1 MDEHMNDNIIDSTF
15 NREDENPKDDVKETV
30 NETAFETAAETV
42 KEPAFEA
49 FKEGTETTAYN
60 PIPEEPV
67 KKKKAKAKVK
77 KEKGERKNPNFFVKA
92 FLVLLLGILFGGAA
106 AGSFY
111 AVDRYLKGD
120 TDTSENIETEAP
132 VNSKEFDDI
141 KESVRELQTA
151 ILEDKTGIQVTN
163 TAVVTDVTAV
173 VEKVMPA
180 MVSITNVGEVR
191 RTDWFGRVYTEE
203 TESYG
208 SGIVIGESDTEYL
221 IATNNHVIENNKSL
235 SVLFADG
242 ASADA
247 FVKGYDASVDI
258 SVIAVSKEKVSKET
272 RRAITVAELGDSDA
286 LRMGEPAIAIGNA
299 LGYGQSVTTGVI
311 SAVGR
316 EITIDGNVYSNL
328 IQTSAAI
335 NPGNSGGALLNIYGQ
350 VVGINSS
357 KVGSDSI
364 DNMGFAIPINGIRDS
379 LKEFSDREI
388 RDKVPEKDKG
398 YLGIGGN
405 DTYDLTELGYPAG
418 VYVAKVYEGSPA
430 EEAGLFMG
438 DVITKVDGQSVK
450 TISELSS
457 FLDYYRAGEKVK
469 LSVTRNV
476 SGALTEL
483 ELEVTLGT
491 KDVIAD

>member
-1 MDEHMNDNIIDSTF
+1 MDEHMNDNIFETPL
-15 NREDENPKDDVKETV
+15 NEKEEPVKEEAIKETVETV
-30 NETAFETAAETV
+30 NETFS
-42 KEPAFEA
+42 
-49 FKEGTETTAYN
+49 

-67 KKKKAKAKVK
+67 KTKKKKKIKTK
-77 KEKGERKNPNFFVKA
+77 KEKGEKKSPNFFVKV
-92 FLVLLLGILFGGAA
+92 LVALLLGVLFGGAA

-120 TDTSENIETEAP
+120 TAESEIVDTEAP
-132 VNSKEFDDI
+132 VDSKEFDDI

-151 ILEDKTGIQVTN
+151 ILEDKTGIQVSN
-163 TAVVTDVTAV
+163 TAVVTDVTSV

-191 RTDWFGRVYTEE
+191 RTDWFGRVYTED

-242 ASADA
+242 TSADA

-258 SVIAVSKEKVSKET
+258 SVIAVSKEKVTKET
-272 RRAITVAELGDSDA
+272 RRAIAVAELGDSDA
-286 LRMGEPAIAIGNA
+286 LKMGEPAIAIGNA

-311 SAVGR
+311 SATGR

-364 DNMGFAIPINGIRDS
+364 DNMGFAIPINGIRDI

-418 VYVAKVYEGSPA
+418 VYIAKVYEGSPA

-476 SGALTEL
+476 SGSLTEL
-483 ELEVTLGT
+483 EIEVTLGT
-491 KDVIAD
+491 KDVISD